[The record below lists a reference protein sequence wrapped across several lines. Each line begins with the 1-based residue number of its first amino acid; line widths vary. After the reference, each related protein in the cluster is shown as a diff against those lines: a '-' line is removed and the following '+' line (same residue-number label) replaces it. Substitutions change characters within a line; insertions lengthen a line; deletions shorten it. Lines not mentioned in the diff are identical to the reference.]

1 MTATQIATGA
11 VVPAV
16 GTGEVSVNGPEDE
29 VLDWWS
35 IDWQQ
40 VENDVRR
47 LRQRIFTASRNGDLK
62 KVRSLQSL
70 PEPRH
75 RSTQQSRSRRSGQG

>member
-1 MTATQIATGA
+1 MIRSRPAPEPKGKLDTMTATQIATGA

-47 LRQRIFTASRNGDLK
+47 LRQRIFTASRTG
-62 KVRSLQSL
+62 
-70 PEPRH
+70 
-75 RSTQQSRSRRSGQG
+75 T